1 MKRMAAIAFAVA
13 LVFACR
19 NQSETTSATNT
30 TETVNT
36 TGTETTGT
44 TSTTSTGSSGGT
56 VASLSTGDKEF
67 IAKAAQGGMSEV
79 QMGQMAA
86 SKGTTNDVKDFANR
100 MVVDHGKGNDELKQ
114 LATTK
119 GLALP
124 AEPAADQK
132 KTANDLSKKSAMPF
146 DRAYITEMVKDHEK
160 DVAEFEKAS
169 KDAQDP
175 DLKSWVT
182 KTLPTL
188 QDHLRMAKQIAAKLK

>member
-1 MKRMAAIAFAVA
+1 LAASTEKGAAGISAALQHPRGVCTAGGRPSGTLHATQPLKRKEHRVMKRMAAIAFAVA

-86 SKGTTNDVKDFANR
+86 SKGTTNDARDFANR
-100 MVVDHGKGNDELKQ
+100 MVVDH
-114 LATTK
+114 
-119 GLALP
+119 
-124 AEPAADQK
+124 
-132 KTANDLSKKSAMPF
+132 
-146 DRAYITEMVKDHEK
+146 
-160 DVAEFEKAS
+160 
-169 KDAQDP
+169 
-175 DLKSWVT
+175 
-182 KTLPTL
+182 
-188 QDHLRMAKQIAAKLK
+188 